1 MVRTILLYFEFALLA
16 ALQLAS
22 LARAVIAVAPA
33 PASTAHSQAA
43 ADEQNPTRAKNPDMV
58 SDFMASLPL
67 SDAFKPAGH
76 DQYQPID
83 QALFNDHRT
92 SVTAH
97 RFYTER
103 ERGQRAMDEL
113 INQLVPAFTAECTA
127 KGGQIQRRGTEIF
140 RMTLQKLNTDDGRE
154 LPEENLVICTRSM
167 AASLGAL
174 AIRSSFHTSTSLW
187 VNDFKTYTVVTLHPR
202 FVVTQADLDRN
213 RAAQQE
219 TERLARIAYVQRQA
233 ELERWR
239 RNIQPGTETGC
250 GPVLRVNGEMVE
262 LVFDQSREPK
272 WYRRSELWPSRRTE
286 SGLLKC

>member
-1 MVRTILLYFEFALLA
+1 LVRTILLYFEFALLA

-33 PASTAHSQAA
+33 SAAHSQAVANEQYPA
-43 ADEQNPTRAKNPDMV
+43 ATKNPDMV
-58 SDFMASLPL
+58 LDFMASLPL

-76 DQYQPID
+76 DPYQPID
-83 QALFNDHRT
+83 QALFNDLRT

-103 ERGQRAMDEL
+103 KRGQRAMDEL
-113 INQLVPAFTAECTA
+113 IKQLVPAFTAECAA

-140 RMTLQKLNTDDGRE
+140 RMTLQKLNTDGGHE
-154 LPEENLVICTRSM
+154 LPEDNLIICTQSM

-187 VNDFKTYTVVTLHPR
+187 VKDFKTYTVVTLHPR
-202 FVVTQADLDRN
+202 FMVTQGDLDRN

-219 TERLARIAYVQRQA
+219 TERLARIAYAQRQA

-250 GPVLRVNGEMVE
+250 GPVLRVHGEMVE
-262 LVFDQSREPK
+262 LVYDQSREPK
-272 WYRRSELWPSRRTE
+272 WYRRSELWPTRRTE